1 MAQVITTDQAV
12 RNWFGGASTLDIE
25 ATSLRRLMAA
35 LDARF
40 PGFKDAMSARVAV
53 AIDGIIYQN
62 ALDAPLTPN
71 AEVCFIQRIS
81 GG

>member
-1 MAQVITTDQAV
+1 MAHIITTDQSV
-12 RNWFGGASTLDIE
+12 RNWFGGASTLDVE
-25 ATSLRRLMAA
+25 ATSLRRLMTA

-40 PGFKDAMSARVAV
+40 PGFREAMESRVAV
-53 AIDGIIYQN
+53 AIDGEIYQN
-62 ALDAPLTPN
+62 ALDVPLTPN